1 MRRFICLWLGLIL
14 AAAFA
19 HGSPVSNAPTRVAA
33 QPPVLGPL
41 SEDSLPPAI
50 APSLRQALVRAS
62 PEERIRV
69 IVRMKPAVREL
80 DKWMEET
87 PDAPR
92 SAMRE
97 ARAAF
102 VQALKATAAESQRG
116 ILSYL
121 NTPEVAAQADS
132 LRTYWIFNGL
142 ALRATP
148 VVILAIAQRDDVE
161 SVRLDEWVRSVALPI
176 ANASSITET
185 LRAQL
190 EKPAPQPQPLEA
202 LTGSILRPSI
212 AQAPAS
218 GEVTWGVSK
227 IRADQVWRGLGIRGE
242 GVVVANIDG
251 GVDWHHPALQASYR
265 GWTGGPAADH
275 LHNWFDATDEGAI
288 YPSDANGHGTHTMG
302 TMVGQ
307 NGVGVAPGARW
318 MAVKGLNSQ
327 GFGLF
332 SWIHSAFEFVLA
344 PGGDPAYAPD
354 VLNNS
359 WSSTDGTNTEFKEDL
374 AALRRAGIFV
384 VFANGNRGPNPS
396 SVGSPASM
404 PGVIGVGAT
413 DEEDEVA
420 YFSSRGPSPIDGS
433 VKPVIS
439 APGVNVV
446 STFPGGGYAS
456 YNGTS
461 MAAPHVAG
469 AAALMLSAA
478 PDLNLS
484 AMLYALTSTARPLTN
499 TIPNNVSGWGR
510 IDAYNAVLSVLP
522 SGAIAGK
529 ISDGAQPIGGATVIA
544 RNQANGL
551 GAHTTTDANGDYVL
565 RVPGG
570 IYGVEA
576 GAFGYFTAT
585 SPARLVAN
593 GSAVNIN
600 LALTYQPSGSV
611 RGVVRDARTGSYIT
625 ATVRALGTPKFS
637 ISNNNCLPC
646 RYALDLP
653 TGVYVL
659 EARTVGYLVQTRT
672 VSISNGALVDEDFFL
687 EPTQRIAF
695 VDSGAFYYGSVAPAY
710 REALDALR
718 LGYDEYR
725 VKTVPQD
732 TPTITQLLQ
741 YDAVIWS
748 APFDSPGVV
757 GASDVLSRYLAA
769 GRSLLLTG
777 QSVAFY
783 DGGGDFIYHPYF
795 ARVNAQYK
803 AKNFNAST
811 VVGAPGGPLEGK
823 TITFTQAAGALFPD
837 LVTVFRPDNGQ
848 LIGKYTNA
856 VGDDP
861 TGIGGAG
868 VWAAQ
873 CSKWRSAYYA
883 FGLEAIASV
892 GERAEI
898 ISRTLNAFVA
908 PRPAFGV
915 EMLSQDGYLTS
926 AGIGLPGSTITH
938 VVRVRNTGD
947 GGTAQTIVLETI
959 GNRWDTRLSNT
970 SLTLAPCATALVTM
984 TVNVPATAGWNA
996 SDVITLTS
1004 YLQAAPDYRASVTFT
1019 SKTPAGILLVDD
1031 ERFYSREADYLGA
1044 LAALGNAADHW
1055 DLRWS
1060 TYITDSPSITTLQR
1074 YPIVIWFNGYDWF
1087 DPLKPEE
1094 ERVLQRYLDGGGRLF
1109 LTSQAALAYTGFSP
1123 FARTYLGVGAID
1135 YDDVTSN
1142 VIGLAGTVLGD
1153 DVPGGSLLPFPY
1165 NWNLSSAVQPV
1176 NGAQVI
1182 LRGDSG
1188 QPFGLSRSN
1197 ARDPAIGPQLPIWR
1211 TVFMPFA
1218 FEALPEPSRVELM
1231 NRIIGWLSPLG
1242 QSALTADRPSAR
1254 LGETVHFTLT
1264 LRADAIFPP
1273 SLSRSADR
1281 HSVSVQVGVPD
1292 GMTIVSSS
1300 LPNAGGQQAGAWTGD
1315 VRAGDVFMWTFAARV
1330 DATGAGTPLTATAHI
1345 SMNDVGLHF
1354 TRATV
1359 VRANAPSLRGVL
1371 QVQSSPLQWNRPMTV
1386 ALRTVNAG
1394 EIPAQQATI
1403 TLTLPTSLTFP
1414 ALITHTASAG
1424 MLRREGAR
1432 LIWRGALLPGDQVEI
1447 RLTTRL
1453 PSLEAWPS
1461 HGFLLD
1467 ARMDDGF
1474 GRVAPAT
1481 LWIAPATYELHL
1493 PSIARR

>member
-1 MRRFICLWLGLIL
+1 MRCLIRLWLGLIL
-14 AAAFA
+14 IVALAQGLPL
-19 HGSPVSNAPTRVAA
+19 GSTPARVAA
-33 QPPVLGPL
+33 QPLPPAPL
-41 SEDSLPPAI
+41 AEDSLPPAI

-62 PEERIRV
+62 PSERVRV
-69 IVRMKPAVREL
+69 IVRMKPVTREL
-80 DKWMEET
+80 DKWMDDMR
-87 PDAPR
+87 DAPR
-92 SAMRE
+92 SALRE
-97 ARAAF
+97 TRAAF
-102 VQALKATAAESQRG
+102 VQALKFTAAESQRN
-116 ILSYL
+116 ILGYL
-121 NTPEVAAQADS
+121 STPEVAAQFDG
-132 LRTYWIFNGL
+132 LRTYWIINGL

-148 VVILAIAQRDDVE
+148 AVILAIAQRDDVE
-161 SVRLDEWVRSVALPI
+161 SVRLDEWVRAVGPPFT
-176 ANASSITET
+176 NAGSITET
-185 LRAQL
+185 LRAEL
-190 EKPAPQPQPLEA
+190 ARPAPQPQLPDA
-202 LTGSILRPSI
+202 LIGDTLRPGI

-251 GVDWHHPALQASYR
+251 GVDWQHPALQASYR

-275 LHNWFDATDEGAI
+275 FHNWFDATDEGAI

-307 NGVGVAPGARW
+307 GGVGVAPGARW

-327 GFGLF
+327 GLGLF

-344 PGGDPAYAPD
+344 PGGNPAYAPD

-374 AALRRAGIFV
+374 AALQRAGIFV

-396 SVGSPASM
+396 SVGSPASL
-404 PGVIGVGAT
+404 PGAIGVGAT

-433 VKPVIS
+433 VKPVVS
-439 APGVNVV
+439 APGVNVI

-456 YNGTS
+456 YDGTS

-469 AAALMLSAA
+469 AAALLLSAA
-478 PDLNLS
+478 PNLSLS
-484 AMLYALTSTARPLTN
+484 AMLYALTSTARPLTT
-499 TIPNNVSGWGR
+499 TIPNNASGWGR

-551 GAHTTTDANGDYVL
+551 QAQTTTDANGDYVL

-570 IYGVEA
+570 IYSVEA

-659 EARTVGYLVQTRT
+659 EARTAGYLVQTRT
-672 VSISNGALVDEDFFL
+672 VSISDGALVDEDFFL

-695 VDSGAFYYGSVAPAY
+695 VDSGAFYYGSAAPAY
-710 REALDALR
+710 REAFDALR

-725 VKTVPQD
+725 VKKVPQD

-741 YDAVIWS
+741 YDTVIWS

-769 GRSLLLTG
+769 GRNLLLTG

-803 AKNFNAST
+803 AKNFEANA
-811 VVGAPGGPLEGK
+811 VIGAPGGPLEGK
-823 TITFTQAAGALFPD
+823 MITFTQIAGALAPD
-837 LVTVFRPDNGQ
+837 LVTVLRPDNGQ
-848 LIGKYTNA
+848 LIGQYTNA
-856 VGDDP
+856 IGNDP

-873 CSKWRSAYYA
+873 CSRWRSAYYA

-892 GERAEI
+892 SERAEV
-898 ISRTLNAFVA
+898 ISRTLNTFVA
-908 PRPAFGV
+908 PRPALGV
-915 EMLSQDGYLTS
+915 EMLSRDGYLTP

-947 GGTAQTIVLETI
+947 GGTAQTIVLETS

-970 SLTLAPCATALVTM
+970 SVTLAPCATALVTM

-1031 ERFYSREADYLGA
+1031 ERFYAREADYLGA
-1044 LAALGNAADHW
+1044 LAAMGNAADHW

-1060 TYITDSPSITTLQR
+1060 TLITDSPSITTLQR
-1074 YPIVIWFNGYDWF
+1074 YPIVIWYNGYDWF

-1094 ERVLQRYLDGGGRLF
+1094 ERALQQYLDGGGRLLF
-1109 LTSQAALAYTGFSP
+1109 TSQAALAYTGLSP
-1123 FARTYLGVGAID
+1123 FVRTYLGAGAID

-1142 VIGLAGTVLGD
+1142 VIGLSGTVLGD

-1188 QPFGLSRSN
+1188 QPFGLARSN
-1197 ARDPAIGPQLPIWR
+1197 APNSATGLQSPIWR
-1211 TVFMPFA
+1211 TAFMPFA
-1218 FEALPEPSRVELM
+1218 FEALPESSRAELM

-1242 QSALTADRPSAR
+1242 QSALVADRPSAR
-1254 LGETVHFTLT
+1254 TGETVHFTLT
-1264 LRADAIFPP
+1264 LRADSVFPP
-1273 SLSRSADR
+1273 SLSRFADR
-1281 HSVSVQVGVPD
+1281 QAVSVQVNVSD

-1300 LPNAGGQQAGAWTGD
+1300 LPYASGQQAGAWTGE
-1315 VRAGDVFMWTFAARV
+1315 VRAGDVFMWTFAARI
-1330 DATGAGTPLTATAHI
+1330 DAAGAGTLLKATARI
-1345 SMNDVGLHF
+1345 SMNDVGLNF
-1354 TRATV
+1354 TRAAI
-1359 VRANAPSLRGVL
+1359 VRTNAPILQGAL
-1371 QVQSSPLQWNRPMTV
+1371 QVQSAPLRWKEPMTV
-1386 ALRTVNAG
+1386 ALRAVNAG
-1394 EIPAQQATI
+1394 ETPAPQTTI

-1424 MLRREGAR
+1424 MLRREGAQ
-1432 LIWRGALLPGDQVEI
+1432 LIWRGALLPGGHVEI
-1447 RLTTRL
+1447 HFTTRL
-1453 PSLEAWPS
+1453 PSLEAWPPR
-1461 HGFLLD
+1461 GFLLD

-1481 LWIAPATYELHL
+1481 LWLAPETYELHL
-1493 PSIARR
+1493 PFMARR